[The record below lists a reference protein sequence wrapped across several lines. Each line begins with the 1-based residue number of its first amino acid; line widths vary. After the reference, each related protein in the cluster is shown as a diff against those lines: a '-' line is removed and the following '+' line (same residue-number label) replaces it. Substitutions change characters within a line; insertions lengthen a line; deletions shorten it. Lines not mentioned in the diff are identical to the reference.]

1 MTIKIYVR
9 ERIKVGS
16 GVKHPKYRVL
26 AISSS
31 SEDDLNLEIEAV
43 HFRKIELEQI
53 AKDVGAK
60 IVYLKP
66 MPEDQHGKMRN

>member
-1 MTIKIYVR
+1 MAIKIYVR

-26 AISSS
+26 AISYS

-43 HFRKIELEQI
+43 HFRKNELEQI

-66 MPEDQHGKMRN
+66 MTEDQHGKMRN

>member
-1 MTIKIYVR
+1 MAIKIYVR

-53 AKDVGAK
+53 AEDVGAK

-66 MPEDQHGKMRN
+66 IPKDQQGKMRD